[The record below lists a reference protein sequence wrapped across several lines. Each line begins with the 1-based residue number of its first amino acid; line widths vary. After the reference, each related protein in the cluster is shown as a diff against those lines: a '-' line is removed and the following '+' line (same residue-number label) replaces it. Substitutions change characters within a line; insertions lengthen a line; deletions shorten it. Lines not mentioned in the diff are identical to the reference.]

1 MNPLSTATKPIVIM
15 GGAPRLI
22 RDMKQVPEDAVRV
35 SANWHA
41 LEHFTADYMVFIDD
55 IVGGKPVQSFIFNFV
70 VPTISFR
77 GYANHIA
84 EFPYPRPV
92 NTGIYAAWLAV
103 QSAQPVYLAGFDFY
117 SSGKYVS
124 GNKTPDKNLK
134 QEYFERCIASL
145 KRLTDCADL
154 RVLNPK
160 IKQALKSPFRGFLC

>member
-22 RDMKQVPEDAVRV
+22 RDMRQVPEDAIRV

-41 LEHFTADYMVFIDD
+41 LAHFSADYMVFIDG
-55 IVGGKPVQSFIFNFV
+55 IVGGKSVQSFIFNFG

-77 GYANHIA
+77 GYANHVT

-92 NTGIYAAWLAV
+92 NTGIYAAWLAA
-103 QSAQPVYLAGFDFY
+103 QSGQTVYLAGFDFY

-124 GNKTPDKNLK
+124 GNKAPDKNIK
-134 QEYFERCIASL
+134 QEYFIRCIASL
-145 KRLTDCADL
+145 KRLTDGADL
-154 RVLNPK
+154 IALNPK